1 MRNYI
6 KDLRKQHQLSQ
17 ENLADLVNVSR
28 QTIISIEKGRY
39 NPSLPLAIRIAQ
51 SFGTHVENV
60 FEIEEGD

>member
-51 SFGTHVENV
+51 SFGRHVENV